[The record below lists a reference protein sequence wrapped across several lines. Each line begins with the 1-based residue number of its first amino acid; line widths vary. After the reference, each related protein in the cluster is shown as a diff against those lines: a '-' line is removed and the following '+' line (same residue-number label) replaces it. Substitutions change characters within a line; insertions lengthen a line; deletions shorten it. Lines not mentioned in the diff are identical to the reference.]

1 METTAIMLWVTFAFV
16 VVLIAAVVALFIIK
30 PNKNSS
36 VNKGPQGS
44 QGDIGRQGPGQGAI
58 GPQGSSGPLGP
69 AGDRGF
75 QGPSNTGVF
84 VAVDVI
90 TQTFTRGQSMT
101 FKGNAATANFRGIQ
115 TTIGKLVTFEF
126 SNIEI
131 VIIGISSSDFL
142 FSMNLPSGMV
152 LDPSVPVS
160 VFSGTCGAN
169 RQSKVDAAALYLS
182 GVTLQGSTSLLFHYV
197 LQSYNGGIWPGGGGT
212 DFSPLL
218 ICNFSITVQL
228 A

>member
-1 METTAIMLWVTFAFV
+1 METTTIMLWVTFAFV

-30 PNKNSS
+30 PNKNSTA
-36 VNKGPQGS
+36 NKGPQGS
-44 QGDIGRQGPGQGAI
+44 QGDIGRQGPGQGAT
-58 GPQGSSGPLGP
+58 GPQGTSGPLGP

-75 QGPSNTGVF
+75 QGPSNTGVL
-84 VAVDVI
+84 VASNVI

-101 FKGNAATANFRGIQ
+101 FKGNVATANFRGTQ

-131 VIIGISSSDFL
+131 VIIGISSSDFFL
-142 FSMNLPSGMV
+142 GMNLPSGMV
-152 LDPSVPVS
+152 LNPSAPVS
-160 VFSGTCGAN
+160 YYSGTCGAN
-169 RQSKVDAAALYLS
+169 RQSNVNSVPLYLS
-182 GVTLQGSTSLLFHYV
+182 GVELQGSTSLLLHYV
-197 LQSYNGGIWPGGGGT
+197 LQNFNGGIWPGGGGT

-218 ICNFSITVQL
+218 LCNFLITVQL